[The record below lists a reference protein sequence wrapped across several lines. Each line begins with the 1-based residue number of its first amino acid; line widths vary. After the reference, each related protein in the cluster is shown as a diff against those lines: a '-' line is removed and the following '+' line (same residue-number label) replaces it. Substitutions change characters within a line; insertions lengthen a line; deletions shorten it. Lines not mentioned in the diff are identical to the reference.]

1 LDRLFL
7 DANVL
12 FSAAYREGAGIE
24 RLWKID
30 RARLFSSGYAV
41 EEAERNLATPAQR
54 SRLGKLLTSVELVRT
69 VMTPAPLRDKIE
81 LPEKDWPIIG
91 GAISAEA
98 THLITGD
105 LSHFGPYFHKH
116 VRGILVLPPADYIR
130 DADRT
135 F

>member
-41 EEAERNLATPAQR
+41 DEAERNLAGPAQR
-54 SRLGKLLTSVELVRT
+54 SRLEELLTSLELVPT
-69 VMTPAPLRDKIE
+69 MMIPPALREDIE

-105 LSHFGPYFHKH
+105 LSHFGPYFHKR
-116 VRGILVLPPADYIR
+116 VRGILVLPPAAYIR